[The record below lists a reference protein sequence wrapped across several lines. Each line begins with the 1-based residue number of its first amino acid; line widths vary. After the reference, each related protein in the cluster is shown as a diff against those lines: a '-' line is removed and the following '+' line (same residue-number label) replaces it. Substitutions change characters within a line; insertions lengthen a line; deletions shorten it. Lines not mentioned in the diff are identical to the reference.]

1 MPSNIVYCEMCGR
14 PIEKR
19 LSKIVYIEGA
29 KLVLCPACYA
39 KVGRR
44 SINAEIKEYA
54 PSLRRRL
61 TPQSGVSVARKASPK
76 LKRNVSAELD
86 NYEVVPDFAE
96 RVRSAREKLGWSQRT
111 LAEAVREGENV
122 IKRIE
127 SGRLVPSID
136 LAKRL
141 EKVLGIRLLEPVVDS
156 EAFFTTTQTQTKIKE
171 LTLGDIVRI
180 RKKGSGRNE

>member
-14 PIEKR
+14 PIER
-19 LSKIVYIEGA
+19 RISKIVFIEGA

-39 KVGRR
+39 KMGKR
-44 SINAEIKEYA
+44 SISAEIKEYA
-54 PSLRRRL
+54 PTLKRRL
-61 TPQSGVSVARKASPK
+61 TPQSTAFTRRSSPRRS
-76 LKRNVSAELD
+76 RNVELD

-96 RVRSAREKLGWSQRT
+96 RVRTARERLGWSQRT
-111 LAEAVREGENV
+111 LAESVRESENV

-136 LAKRL
+136 LAKKL
-141 EKVLGIRLLEPVVDS
+141 EKVLGIRLLEPIVEFES
-156 EAFFTTTQTQTKIKE
+156 LFTSQTRQRIKE

-180 RKKGSGRNE
+180 RKKGSERNV